1 MFGHRR
7 YYVSERSSRSIR
19 STTILGV
26 RRDGIIAMAG
36 DGQVT
41 VGDVVLKHG
50 ARKIR
55 TLYDGAV
62 IAGFAGAVADAY
74 PFSKFETQLKTSD
87 RNLRKASVEL
97 AKEWRTD
104 RYLRRLEA
112 QLIVGDGESLLVLSG
127 EGDVIEPDDGI
138 AAIGSGA
145 PYATAAAKA
154 LLAHRSSAREIVE
167 SAMGIAA
174 ELCIFTNDRFT
185 IDSVEG
191 PARSP
196 SAGDA
201 GVRTPQQRWTT
212 RIERNGRGT
221 TTHCASP
228 TQRTSV
234 PDAAGDVPI
243 MEDLTP
249 AQIVAELDRFI
260 IGQGD
265 AKRAVAVALRN
276 RFRRQLLPEDARR
289 GGAEEH
295 SHDGSD
301 RGWQDRDCTAG
312 RQDRRCTIRQSRSH
326 PFHRSR
332 LCGKG
337 CRVDRARSV

>member
-1 MFGHRR
+1 MPRHDRHR
-7 YYVSERSSRSIR
+7 VSEINSRAIR

-26 RRDGIIAMAG
+26 LRDDVVAMAG

-55 TLYDGAV
+55 TLSDGAV
-62 IAGFAGAVADAY
+62 IAGFAGAVADALTL
-74 PFSKFETQLKTSD
+74 FSKFETQLKSSD
-87 RNLRKASVEL
+87 GNLRKASVEL

-154 LLAHRSSAREIVE
+154 LVAHTDLQAREIVE

-185 IDSVEG
+185 ISTVPEPIASRPEG
-191 PARSP
+191 DVSL
-196 SAGDA
+196 
-201 GVRTPQQRWTT
+201 
-212 RIERNGRGT
+212 
-221 TTHCASP
+221 
-228 TQRTSV
+228 
-234 PDAAGDVPI
+234 DAASEATVGY
-243 MEDLTP
+243 
-249 AQIVAELDRFI
+249 
-260 IGQGD
+260 
-265 AKRAVAVALRN
+265 
-276 RFRRQLLPEDARR
+276 
-289 GGAEEH
+289 EE
-295 SHDGSD
+295 
-301 RGWQDRDCTAG
+301 
-312 RQDRRCTIRQSRSH
+312 
-326 PFHRSR
+326 
-332 LCGKG
+332 
-337 CRVDRARSV
+337 

>member
-1 MFGHRR
+1 MPR
-7 YYVSERSSRSIR
+7 YERHHISEINCRAIR

-26 RRDGIIAMAG
+26 LRDDVVAMAG

-55 TLYDGAV
+55 TLSDGAV
-62 IAGFAGAVADAY
+62 IAGFAGAVADALTL
-74 PFSKFETQLKTSD
+74 FSKFETQLKSSD
-87 RNLRKASVEL
+87 GNLRKASVEL

-154 LLAHRSSAREIVE
+154 LLAHTDLTAREIVE

-185 IDSVEG
+185 ISTVPESTASGDTESN
-191 PARSP
+191 
-196 SAGDA
+196 AG
-201 GVRTPQQRWTT
+201 
-212 RIERNGRGT
+212 
-221 TTHCASP
+221 S
-228 TQRTSV
+228 
-234 PDAAGDVPI
+234 
-243 MEDLTP
+243 
-249 AQIVAELDRFI
+249 ELIADF
-260 IGQGD
+260 G
-265 AKRAVAVALRN
+265 
-276 RFRRQLLPEDARR
+276 E
-289 GGAEEH
+289 
-295 SHDGSD
+295 
-301 RGWQDRDCTAG
+301 
-312 RQDRRCTIRQSRSH
+312 
-326 PFHRSR
+326 
-332 LCGKG
+332 
-337 CRVDRARSV
+337 

>member
-1 MFGHRR
+1 MPRH
-7 YYVSERSSRSIR
+7 ERHHASAINSRTIR

-26 RRDGIIAMAG
+26 LRDGVVAMAG

-55 TLYDGAV
+55 TLSDGAV
-62 IAGFAGAVADAY
+62 SAGFAGAVADALTL
-74 PFSKFETQLKTSD
+74 FSKFETQLKSSD
-87 RNLRKASVEL
+87 VNLRKASVEL

-154 LLAHRSSAREIVE
+154 LLAHTDLPAREIVE

-185 IDSVEG
+185 ISTVPESTDS
-191 PARSP
+191 PA
-196 SAGDA
+196 AGDA
-201 GVRTPQQRWTT
+201 
-212 RIERNGRGT
+212 
-221 TTHCASP
+221 
-228 TQRTSV
+228 
-234 PDAAGDVPI
+234 
-243 MEDLTP
+243 
-249 AQIVAELDRFI
+249 ELDEVSKLTADF
-260 IGQGD
+260 
-265 AKRAVAVALRN
+265 
-276 RFRRQLLPEDARR
+276 
-289 GGAEEH
+289 EE
-295 SHDGSD
+295 
-301 RGWQDRDCTAG
+301 
-312 RQDRRCTIRQSRSH
+312 
-326 PFHRSR
+326 
-332 LCGKG
+332 
-337 CRVDRARSV
+337 